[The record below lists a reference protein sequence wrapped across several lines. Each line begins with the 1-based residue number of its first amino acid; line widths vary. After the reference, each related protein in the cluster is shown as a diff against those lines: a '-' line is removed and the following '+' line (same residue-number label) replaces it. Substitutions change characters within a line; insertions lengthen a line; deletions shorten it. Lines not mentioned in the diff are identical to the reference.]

1 MRLIIKRKILHL
13 PVFLDRLDAM
23 AVKTV
28 STRTPVTP
36 TSDPISKRDEQIRR
50 ALNAAQYKKYKET
63 EKQLRATI
71 TKEEPD
77 DLRSVQRGS
86 GELDL

>member
-1 MRLIIKRKILHL
+1 MRLIIKRKVLHL

-23 AVKTV
+23 AVKKV
-28 STRTPVTP
+28 STTTPVTL

-63 EKQLRATI
+63 EKKLRATI

-77 DLRSVQRGS
+77 DLKSNHSASR
-86 GELDL
+86 ELDL

>member
-1 MRLIIKRKILHL
+1 
-13 PVFLDRLDAM
+13 M

-63 EKQLRATI
+63 ENQLRASI

-77 DLRSVQRGS
+77 DFKSNHSAS